1 MEKVLRVAYFPDSF
15 VEVNGVAMTSKKLV
29 DFVRKRGYPFLYVY
43 AGRKTEV
50 HREKNLVSLSLRR
63 SPLAIPMDESLKYDP
78 LFQRHVGRV
87 RRELEEFKPDVIH
100 ITGLNDVS
108 IIGAYLAKKMDIALV
123 GAWHTNLHEFASSRL
138 RKKLR
143 FLPDTTRQKIA
154 AFAEDRILRGAK
166 LYYKMPHRILAP
178 NRELAAMLEE
188 GTGRETRLMVRGVD
202 VEEFS
207 PDKRT
212 IDDDVIRFGFVGR
225 LQAEKNVRM
234 LVDIERQLF
243 AAGKRNF
250 EFLVIGEGSEREYL
264 QANMQ
269 TATFPGFLEGSRLSE
284 AYANMDIFVFPS
296 DTETFGNVVQEAGAS
311 GVPSIV
317 SDQGGPKFIVRDGET
332 GFVAKSLDD
341 FVRYAVRLMD
351 NKEELAAMKS
361 ESREVALTRSWDAV
375 FDDVY
380 ESYKAAKAYLD
391 FKKERRQVNIDA
403 RRKDPKKSK
412 STLEKEF

>member
-1 MEKVLRVAYFPDSF
+1 
-15 VEVNGVAMTSKKLV
+15 
-29 DFVRKRGYPFLYVY
+29 
-43 AGRKTEV
+43 
-50 HREKNLVSLSLRR
+50 
-63 SPLAIPMDESLKYDP
+63 
-78 LFQRHVGRV
+78 
-87 RRELEEFKPDVIH
+87 
-100 ITGLNDVS
+100 
-108 IIGAYLAKKMDIALV
+108 
-123 GAWHTNLHEFASSRL
+123 
-138 RKKLR
+138 
-143 FLPDTTRQKIA
+143 
-154 AFAEDRILRGAK
+154 
-166 LYYKMPHRILAP
+166 
-178 NRELAAMLEE
+178 
-188 GTGRETRLMVRGVD
+188 
-202 VEEFS
+202 
-207 PDKRT
+207 
-212 IDDDVIRFGFVGR
+212 
-225 LQAEKNVRM
+225 EKNVRM
-234 LVDIERQLF
+234 LVDIEKELL

-250 EFLVIGEGSEREYL
+250 EFLIIGEGSEREYL

-351 NKEELAAMKS
+351 DEEELAAMKS
-361 ESREVALTRSWDAV
+361 ESRAVALTRSWDAV

-403 RRKDPKKSK
+403 RLKDPKKSK

>member
-1 MEKVLRVAYFPDSF
+1 MDRVLRVAYFPDSF
-15 VEVNGVAMTSKKLV
+15 IEVNGVAMTSKKLV
-29 DFVRKRGYPFLYVY
+29 SFVRKRGYPFFYVY
-43 AGRKTEV
+43 AGRKTET

-87 RRELEEFKPDVIH
+87 RRELEKFKPDVIH

-108 IIGAYLAKKMDIALV
+108 IIGAYLAKKMDVALV
-123 GAWHTNLHEFASSRL
+123 GSWHTNLHEFAASRL
-138 RKKLR
+138 KKKLR
-143 FLPDTTRQKIA
+143 FLPDTTRRTIA
-154 AFAEDRILRGAK
+154 AFVQERILKGAK
-166 LYYKMPHRILAP
+166 LYYKMPHKILAP

-202 VEEFS
+202 VGEFS
-207 PDKRT
+207 PEKRT
-212 IDDDVIRFGFVGR
+212 VDDDVIRFGFVGR

-234 LVDIERQLF
+234 LVEIERQLV

-264 QANMQ
+264 EANMQ
-269 TATFPGFLEGSRLSE
+269 TATFPGFLEGRQLSE

-341 FVRYAVRLMD
+341 FVRYALHLMD
-351 NKEELAAMKS
+351 DNEKLVTMKS
-361 ESREVALTRSWDAV
+361 VSREVALTRSWDAV

-380 ESYKAAKAYLD
+380 KSYKDAKAYLD
-391 FKKERRQVNIDA
+391 VKKERRQVKIDA
-403 RRKDPKKSK
+403 RLKDPKKSRN
-412 STLEKEF
+412 TLEEEI

>member
-29 DFVRKRGYPFLYVY
+29 NFVRQRGYPFLYVY
-43 AGRKTEV
+43 AGRKTETR
-50 HREKNLVSLSLRR
+50 REKNLVSLSLRR
-63 SPLAIPMDESLKYDP
+63 SPLAIRMDESLKYDP

-87 RRELEEFKPDVIH
+87 RSEMEKFKPDVVH

-123 GAWHTNLHEFASSRL
+123 GSWHTNLHEFAASRL

-143 FLPDTTRQKIA
+143 FLPEATRRGIA
-154 AFAEDRILRGAK
+154 AFAEARILSGAK
-166 LYYKMPHRILAP
+166 LYYKMPHKILAP
-178 NRELAAMLEE
+178 NRELAAMLQE

-202 VEEFS
+202 VSQFS
-207 PDKRT
+207 PEKRT
-212 IDDDVIRFGFVGR
+212 VNDDVIRFGFVGR

-234 LVDIERQLF
+234 LVDIEKQLL
-243 AAGKRNF
+243 AAGKGNF
-250 EFLVIGEGSEREYL
+250 EFLVIGEGREREYL

-269 TATFPGFLEGSRLSE
+269 TATFPGFLEGDRLSE

-332 GFVAKSLDD
+332 GFVAKGLDD
-341 FVRYAVRLMD
+341 FAQFALRLMD
-351 NKEELAAMKS
+351 DPEELAAMKS
-361 ESREVALTRSWDAV
+361 RSREVALTRSWDAV
-375 FDDVY
+375 FDEVY
-380 ESYKAAKAYLD
+380 ESYRAAKAYLD
-391 FKKERRQVNIDA
+391 VNKERQQVKIDA